1 MFDDL
6 RQYVDWLKAKNL
18 PEQYFLSLGTNE
30 PRKNLPNLIKAFRKF
45 KQNPYNSKIGLL
57 LVGGKGWLSDD
68 LKLNE
73 LQEEQ
78 IFPLG
83 FLPDE
88 DLPLVYSGA
97 LAFIFPSFY
106 EGFGLPLVEAM
117 SCGTPVITS
126 DNSSLREV
134 AGNCGIYLQ
143 PEKIDSIKE
152 AMEIFIEELPNRKTL
167 VEQSLIR
174 ANEFSWAKTAEKTL
188 DVYKHLLS

>member
-1 MFDDL
+1 M
-6 RQYVDWLKAKNL
+6 
-18 PEQYFLSLGTNE
+18 
-30 PRKNLPNLIKAFRKF
+30 
-45 KQNPYNSKIGLL
+45 
-57 LVGGKGWLSDD
+57 
-68 LKLNE
+68 
-73 LQEEQ
+73 
-78 IFPLG
+78 
-83 FLPDE
+83 PDE

-97 LAFIFPSFY
+97 LAFIFPSHY

-134 AGNCGIYLQ
+134 TGKCGIYLK

-174 ANEFSWAKTAEKTL
+174 AKEFSWSKTANKTL
-188 DVYKHLLS
+188 DVYNYLLS

>member
-1 MFDDL
+1 M
-6 RQYVDWLKAKNL
+6 
-18 PEQYFLSLGTNE
+18 S
-30 PRKNLPNLIKAFRKF
+30 NLIKAFRKF
-45 KQNPYNSKIGLL
+45 KQNANNAKIGLV

-68 LKLNE
+68 LKLKE
-73 LQEEQ
+73 LKEEQ
-78 IFPLG
+78 IYPLG

-174 ANEFSWAKTAEKTL
+174 AKEFSWAKTAEKTL
-188 DVYKHLLS
+188 NVYKYLLS